1 MKIDDFYLELMQ
13 DIKSQQISEEEGAS
27 QEQLF
32 TSFVLDLLTDSG
44 ETENARICYNRK
56 EDKIGRTI
64 HKINGYSLSENY
76 ETLDLFITVFKCT
89 DKIETLLKHEAD
101 SAAKQAEK
109 FFTNA
114 IYKDYIYELEESS
127 EVFDLAHTLAEVENV
142 KEFLTRV
149 NVYIITDGLFK
160 SDIEYSKTIENY
172 SIFIRIIDIEY
183 IYNLA
188 DNSRVPI
195 EIDFNQYGNILP
207 CIKCPVE
214 NEKYES
220 YLVLLSGKTLAKIYE
235 EYGARLLE
243 QNVRSFLQ
251 FTGKIN
257 KGIRNTIREEPHMFL
272 AFNNGIAVTA
282 EEISLIDIKEGG
294 KAISWAKDF
303 QIVNG
308 GQTTASIYHTWKRD
322 NAEIDDIYVQTKL
335 SLIKDRDN
343 INEIVNRI
351 AEYSNTQNKVS
362 TSDLSSNNPYHIEM
376 EKLSRSIWVSPNET
390 SSVQTR
396 WFYERARGQYRNT
409 RNKEGFTK
417 AKRKAFDLRNPR
429 KQLIT
434 KVNLAKYL
442 NSFVEIYKGKKL
454 VIAPHIVVRGSQKN
468 YIQFLSY
475 NMPKKIG
482 KTYFEQ
488 FIAKAILFKTCEK
501 IYGVKP
507 NSIGD
512 MRYITVPYSIGW
524 LTYRT
529 EYKLDLSKIWQ
540 NQNLSD
546 NLPTLLFQIMQKV
559 ESFIKEN
566 APGSLFGEWAKKEE
580 CWIQIREQNFADFN
594 SIHDDLT
601 EKNQFPVIDD
611 SLEELL
617 KQEQL
622 RQISNI
628 GHLIWSDIYK
638 FFEVKKDEFKARVSF
653 NIARKLKNSLTIN
666 ESEMHNG
673 IIIIDYLFENN
684 PELFTEKDEIKS
696 DISER
701 KIDTSLI
708 TIPFIKRM
716 SEWEIKARVLSD
728 SQRNKL
734 YYLANGFEKLND
746 FNRLFIVNCLNIM
759 KQQGYNINEY

>member
-1 MKIDDFYLELMQ
+1 MKIDEFYNELIQ
-13 DIKSQQISEEEGAS
+13 DIKSQQISEEEGGS

-32 TSFVLDLLTDSG
+32 TSFVIDLLTDSG

-56 EDKIGRTI
+56 EDKIGRTM

-76 ETLDLFITVFKCT
+76 ETLDLFTSVFKGNAE
-89 DKIETLLKHEAD
+89 IETLLKQEAE
-101 SAAKQAEK
+101 SAGKQAEK

-114 IYKDYIYELEESS
+114 IFKDYIYELEESS

-149 NVYIITDGLFK
+149 NVYIITDGIFK

-172 SIFIRIIDIEY
+172 SIFFRVIDIEY

-195 EIDFNQYGNILP
+195 EIDFNQYGSMLP

-214 NEKYES
+214 NVEYES
-220 YLVLLSGKTLAKIYE
+220 YLVLLSGQTLAKIYE

-257 KGIRNTIREEPHMFL
+257 KGIRKTIREEPHMFL

-282 EEISLIDIKEGG
+282 EEISLIDLPEGG
-294 KAISWAKDF
+294 KAITWAKDF

-308 GQTTASIYHTWKRD
+308 GQTTASIYHTWKKD
-322 NAEIDDIYVQTKL
+322 KAEIGDIYVQTKL

-343 INEIVNRI
+343 LNEIVNRI

-376 EKLSRSIWVSPNET
+376 EKLSRSIWVSPTET
-390 SSVQTR
+390 SNVQTR

-417 AKRKAFDLRNPR
+417 SKRKAFDLRNPR

-468 YIQFLSY
+468 YVQFLSY

-488 FIAKAILFKTCEK
+488 FITKAILFKTSEK

-524 LTYRT
+524 FTYKT
-529 EYKLDLSKIWQ
+529 EYKLDLSKIWE
-540 NQNLSD
+540 NQSLSD
-546 NLPTLLFQIMQKV
+546 NLQHLLFQIMKKV
-559 ESFIKEN
+559 ESYIKEN
-566 APGSLFGEWAKKEE
+566 APGSLYGEWAKKEE
-580 CWIQIREQNFADFN
+580 CWIQIREQDFIDFN
-594 SIHDDLT
+594 SISDDLT
-601 EKNQFPVIDD
+601 DRNQSPVIDD

-617 KQEQL
+617 QQEQL
-622 RQISNI
+622 RQIRNI

-638 FFEVKKDEFKARVSF
+638 FFDVKKDEFKARISF
-653 NIARKLKNSLTIN
+653 NIARKIKNNLTIN
-666 ESEMHNG
+666 DSEMHNG
-673 IIIIDYLFENN
+673 IIIIDYLFENK
-684 PELFTEKDEIKS
+684 PELFSEKDEIKS
-696 DISER
+696 KISER
-701 KIDTSLI
+701 KIDASLI
-708 TIPFIKRM
+708 TIPFIKKM

-759 KQQGYNINEY
+759 KKQGYSINE

>member
-546 NLPTLLFQIMQKV
+546 NLQTLLFQIMQKV